1 MSDYCYNITLTP
13 TRSNTVQA
21 IGYDPAPRTLAVR
34 HIGVVRYFQH
44 VPRAIYQEFMRTP
57 SKKDYFNHVIIPH
70 FVEFNPLQEF
80 EGFPPQVPAVPPP
93 RPVNTGKDL
102 DWYRNRC
109 TELADDVK
117 HQKAELARQQEEFA
131 SQQEELARQR
141 DELARLTKKIED
153 ARMLSLS
160 AQQSLTDERSR
171 SAKLKLRARISAGL
185 LILTLLIGFF
195 AIPRKLQDTY
205 NSGFSSGYK
214 LGASEQDSSGTD
226 KYGQGYSDGYQAA
239 SSSSGSAQSSSGKSS
254 PDSSQPQTYTVYVTA
269 TGSKYHRAGCSY
281 LKSSRAISLADA
293 IAAGY
298 TPCSR
303 CW

>member
-70 FVEFNPLQEF
+70 FVEFNPLQDF
-80 EGFPPQVPAVPPP
+80 EGFTPQTPAVPAPLP
-93 RPVNTGKDL
+93 DNTSKNL
-102 DWYRNRC
+102 DRYRERC
-109 TELADDVK
+109 AKLADDVNR
-117 HQKAELARQQEEFA
+117 QNAELA

-254 PDSSQPQTYTVYVTA
+254 PDSSQSQAYTVYVTA

-281 LKSSRAISLADA
+281 LKSSRAISLSDA

-303 CW
+303 CKP

>member
-1 MSDYCYNITLTP
+1 MSDYCYNIQLIP

-34 HIGVVRYFQH
+34 HNGVVRYFQH
-44 VPRAIYQEFMRTP
+44 VPRAIHHEFMRTS

-70 FVEFNPLQEF
+70 FVEFTPLQELKRF
-80 EGFPPQVPAVPPP
+80 TPQTPAVPPP
-93 RPVNTGKDL
+93 RPDNTNDII
-102 DWYRNRC
+102 DRYRERC
-109 TELADDVK
+109 AELADEVK
-117 HQKAELARQQEEFA
+117 HQNAELACRNA
-131 SQQEELARQR
+131 ELARQR
-141 DELARLTKKIED
+141 DELARLTRNIED
-153 ARMLSLS
+153 SRMLSLG
-160 AQQSLTDERSR
+160 AQLSLTDERAH
-171 SAKLKLRARISAGL
+171 SAKLKLRSRISVGL

-205 NSGFSSGYK
+205 NAGFSSGYK
-214 LGASEQDSSGTD
+214 LGVADQDGSSED
-226 KYGQGYSDGYQAA
+226 KYSQGYSDGYQAA
-239 SSSSGSAQSSSGKSS
+239 SSPSGSAQSSSSKSTL
-254 PDSSQPQTYTVYVTA
+254 PDSSLAQTDTVYVTA